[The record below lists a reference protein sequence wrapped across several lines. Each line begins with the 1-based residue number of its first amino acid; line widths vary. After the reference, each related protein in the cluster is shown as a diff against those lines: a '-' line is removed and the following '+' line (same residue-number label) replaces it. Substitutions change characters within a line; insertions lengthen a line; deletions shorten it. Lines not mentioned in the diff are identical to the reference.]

1 MTAVGERME
10 KNVKKTTKTNKK
22 NDKIS
27 EKHIVS
33 KKKGYKK
40 ASAKP
45 NHNAKMRE
53 GKEEL

>member
-1 MTAVGERME
+1 ME
-10 KNVKKTTKTNKK
+10 KNVKKTTKKHKK

-45 NHNAKMRE
+45 NHNSKMRE
-53 GKEEL
+53 GKAEL